1 LIRKYV
7 NKCWVSHLWEFNDK
21 YGLTV
26 QREEKAWLLPQ
37 HKHDQF
43 IMEAITDLPAA
54 NLKRLHGAQCCR
66 LFLQVTT
73 LADITNS
80 AGTHLSDWVTNP
92 KYSQAS
98 QCQATFIYPNQAKP
112 NTTIWNDFVILLQL
126 AFTEGTNNKLR
137 QPLGNWYCGRISQTW
152 NQAFSPDKHMIYSL
166 EM

>member
-1 LIRKYV
+1 
-7 NKCWVSHLWEFNDK
+7 
-21 YGLTV
+21 V

-37 HKHDQF
+37 CKHDQF

-54 NLKRLHGAQCCR
+54 NLKRLHGAQYCR
-66 LFLQVTT
+66 LFLQVMT

-92 KYSQAS
+92 KYSQPS

-112 NTTIWNDFVILLQL
+112 NTTVWNNFVILLQL
-126 AFTEGTNNKLR
+126 AFTEGTNNKLC

-152 NQAFSPDKHMIYSL
+152 NQAFSPDKQMIYSL